1 MFDVLNVL
9 VAYCD
14 TSVFVYTRAIE
25 TCTGVNVHVL
35 SVIT

>member
-14 TSVFVYTRAIE
+14 TSVFVYTQAIE
-25 TCTGVNVHVL
+25 TCMYMCYL
-35 SVIT
+35 